1 MEKIKKTEKGLSA
14 RQLTMMALGTVIGGS
29 FFLGS
34 GAAVNAAGPG
44 IMIAYAL
51 GGIMVYF
58 TLLALSEMTVAQ
70 PDAGTF
76 RAYASKAFGQGTGF
90 VVGWVY
96 FTGMALAMSSEAAAV
111 SILVQKWY
119 PNIPVSLFGASV
131 IVVVTLFNLLGA
143 QKLSRLE
150 SGLAAIKLLAIVTF
164 IILAVLLVI
173 GLYPGK
179 TAVGLGALKTEKLL
193 PGGSGGVAG
202 SLLLVMF
209 AYAGFEI
216 IGLAASEAKE
226 PKKTIPKAIRTTA
239 VSLTVLYI
247 LSALAILP
255 LIPTSFLSENKS
267 PMVAALDRSGVAW
280 AGEVMNAVLITAI
293 LSTMLTAMFGL
304 GRMIR
309 SLNAEGLA
317 PGFLKDSRD
326 VPVRGILF
334 SGATI
339 LLGFGISLLFPKVYL
354 FLTSS
359 GGFSVLFTYA
369 VIMATHIRFRKEH
382 GKPNHACRLCGFPF
396 SSLYVF
402 AFLLLSIVCMP
413 LVPGQTSGLIAGL
426 GLVAFYTTTYG
437 ILWAY
442 RKGRTKSAVRAR
454 LRPQTALEISEEIVS
469 DPENEQRP

>member
-1 MEKIKKTEKGLSA
+1 MEQSAKTEKGLSA

-44 IMIAYAL
+44 IVIAYVL
-51 GGIMVYF
+51 GGVMVYF
-58 TLLALSEMTVAQ
+58 ILLALSEMTVAR
-70 PDAGTF
+70 PSAGSF
-76 RAYASKAFGQGTGF
+76 RAFAAEAFGEGAGF

-119 PNIPVSLFGASV
+119 PDISV
-131 IVVVTLFNLLGA
+131 PLLGTGIIVGVTLCNLLGA
-143 QKLSRLE
+143 QKLSKLE
-150 SGLAAIKLLAIVTF
+150 SGLAAIKLIAIVSF
-164 IILAVLLVI
+164 ILFSVLLVTGLFFGRPAI
-173 GLYPGK
+173 GF
-179 TAVGLGALKTEKLL
+179 GALSGEKLL
-193 PGGSGGVAG
+193 PGGAAGVAG

-226 PKKTIPKAIRTTA
+226 PQKTIPKAIRATS
-239 VSLTVLYI
+239 VSLTILYI
-247 LSALAILP
+247 LSALSVLP
-255 LIPTSFLSENKS
+255 LIPTGALNETKS
-267 PMVAALDRSGVAW
+267 PMVAALERNGVAW
-280 AGEVMNAVLITAI
+280 AGQVMNAVLITAI
-293 LSTMLTAMFGL
+293 VSTMLTAMFGL

-317 PGFLKDSRD
+317 PAFLKDKRD

-334 SGATI
+334 SGAVI
-339 LLGFGISLLFPKVYL
+339 LSGFGVSLLFPKVYL

-359 GGFSVLFTYA
+359 GGFSILFTYA
-369 VIMATHIRFRKEH
+369 VIMATHIRFRKKH
-382 GKPNHACRLCGFPF
+382 GKPSHACRLCGFPF

-402 AFLLLSIVCMP
+402 VFLLLSIACMP
-413 LVPGQTSGLIAGL
+413 LVSGQTSGLIAGC
-426 GLVAFYTTTYG
+426 GLVVFFTAAYG
-437 ILWAY
+437 VLRAY
-442 RKGRTKSAVRAR
+442 RKLHMNKRVHSP
-454 LRPQTALEISEEIVS
+454 LRPQTALEIAEEMAS